1 MFIVFG
7 FFNVNL
13 LRRDSMVNRKTR
25 WSIALLGMCLVLA
38 FAMIAQDVNAQAL
51 YGTLTGSVKDS
62 SGGAIPGVEVTASNA
77 TTNLSTTAI
86 SNDVGNFT
94 LPNLP
99 NGTYTLRAVLT
110 GFRESVTEGVIVNAG
125 TVVRQDVVLQV
136 GQITE
141 TVTVSSAATVL
152 KTDSTDVSAQL
163 ETREITDLPLSAY
176 RNYQSLINL
185 VPGATP
191 ARFQN
196 AITDT
201 PARALTTN
209 INGTN
214 RNNNNTRI
222 DGAISVNIWLPHH
235 TAYVPPTE
243 TIEVVNVSTNNFDA
257 EQGFAGG
264 AATTVITKSGTND
277 IHGAAFWHHE
287 NNYLGAKDYFAVN
300 DMISGKRNIAGAV
313 LGGPIVKDKLFFFGG
328 YEATIERTAQSTTG
342 TLPYAAERLG
352 DFSGSNPSD
361 LEIYDPFTGDAS
373 GNGKTLFANNVIP
386 TDRLDPAATKLLSA
400 IPLPNVRLGDD
411 TNNFEIQSGRLFNR
425 YNYDTK
431 FDWYRSEEHRIWGK
445 WSMMDAKVTNDVMF
459 GWPGGGSAIGGGG
472 GGTGDTNVQ
481 VWGIGHNW
489 TLSPTFLMDGNFGFT
504 DMNQVVAGDDL
515 ALGNYGADTLGIPG
529 VNNNTQDQACIFNG
543 ENYCA
548 GVPNMSLSTYSNYG
562 TQDGWMPLDRN
573 EDSITFTHNFSLSHG
588 SHEIRFG
595 YDLVHHIM
603 DHWQP
608 EIGGGPRGV
617 FQFPRELTMTPTSS
631 SNQQNSMAAYLMGA
645 FSGWDKSLQWE
656 LMTVREWQ
664 HAVFVRDRWQ
674 VSDKLTLT
682 LGLRYEYFPLVTRK
696 DRPME
701 VIDWPTVNAGGPMV
715 LDLTNNIKV
724 SKMMF
729 APRLGF
735 AYRIS
740 DKSVLRAGY
749 GMTNNPLPFARPLR
763 GFYPLT
769 YAGSDYSNTSF
780 VPNGTLSGDGIPFFE
795 GPALSSGSVIIPG
808 NASQRSM
815 PYDEIHRGYIQSWNV
830 IYERKFPADF
840 VVSFGYVGT
849 QTVRSLAD
857 NEQNWS
863 KPGTGNSGKPYNTAA
878 YDFRTAGTD
887 FWDGWLSANY
897 HSLQI
902 AINRRFVNGLFIKGA
917 YTYSKA
923 INMTDDDGWAGLS
936 WNDPQLLRRNRANAG
951 YNRPHIFQWATLYQ
965 LPFGQD
971 SDSAAAV
978 LVRNWHVNGIFSINT
993 QSNGT
998 VSASG
1003 GNLNS
1008 SGNSQTA
1015 DQVGELV
1022 NLGHIGKE
1030 GTYYDPSAFAQPTQ
1044 IPGVDCTDFDCYGTS
1059 GRNIVRG
1066 PTWANLDLS
1075 VFRVFNIT
1083 EWLSSEFRAEAFN
1096 VTNTPHFGNPN
1107 LSVTSSNFMKILG
1120 TDGNAP
1126 ARTVR
1131 FGIKFKW

>member
-1 MFIVFG
+1 
-7 FFNVNL
+7 
-13 LRRDSMVNRKTR
+13 MVNRKSR

-38 FAMIAQDVNAQAL
+38 FAMIAQDVNAQSL
-51 YGTLTGSVKDS
+51 YGTVTGSVKDT
-62 SGGAIPGVEVTASNA
+62 SGGAIPGVEVTISSAM
-77 TTNLSTTAI
+77 TNLSETAI
-86 SNDVGNFT
+86 TNDVGNFT
-94 LPNLP
+94 LGNLP
-99 NGTYTLRAVLT
+99 NGSYTLRAVLT
-110 GFRESVTEGVIVNAG
+110 GFREAVTEGVAIYAG
-125 TVVRQDVVLQV
+125 TIVRQDIVLQV

-152 KTDSTDVSAQL
+152 QTDSTDVSAQL

-196 AITDT
+196 AVTDT
-201 PARALTTN
+201 PGRALTTN

-243 TIEVVNVSTNNFDA
+243 TIEVVSISTNNFDA

-277 IHGAAFWHHE
+277 LHGVAFWHHE
-287 NNYLGAKDYFAVN
+287 NTALGARDYFMVGELA
-300 DMISGKRNIAGAV
+300 SGKRNIYGAT
-313 LGGPIVKDKLFFFGG
+313 LGGPIIKDKLFFFGG
-328 YEATIERTAQSTTG
+328 YEATLERTASVGTG
-342 TLPYAAERLG
+342 TVPFAAEKTG
-352 DFSGSNPSD
+352 DFSGSNPAD
-361 LEIYDPFTGDAS
+361 LAIYDAFTGDAA
-373 GNGKTLFANNVIP
+373 GNGKTLFPNNIIP
-386 TDRLDPAATKLLSA
+386 ADRLDPAAVKVLAL
-400 IPLPNVRLGDD
+400 IPDPNVRLDQDTSNYETGDTRIFD
-411 TNNFEIQSGRLFNR
+411 RL
-425 YNYDTK
+425 NYDVK
-431 FDWYRSEEHRIWGK
+431 GDWYRSEEHRIWGK
-445 WSMMDAKVTNDVMF
+445 WSWMDAMVTSQPLF
-459 GWPGGGSAIGGGG
+459 GWPGGGPTIGGGG
-472 GGTGDTNVQ
+472 AGTGDTDVQ

-504 DMNQVVAGDDL
+504 DMNQVVAGDGL
-515 ALGNYGADTLGIPG
+515 ALGNYGIDTLGIPG
-529 VNNNTQDQACIFNG
+529 VNNNNQDQACIFNDQ
-543 ENYCA
+543 NYCA
-548 GVPNMSLSTYSNYG
+548 GVPRFNLSSYTDPGHPS
-562 TQDGWMPLDRN
+562 GWMPLDRN
-573 EDSITFTHNFSLSHG
+573 EDSITFTHNFSWSMEN
-588 SHEIRFG
+588 HEIRFG

-608 EIGGGPRGV
+608 EIGGGPRGI
-617 FQFPRELTMTPTSS
+617 FAIGRDMTRIPGS
-631 SNQQNSMAAYLMGA
+631 SNNMQNSMASFLLGA
-645 FSGWDKSLQWE
+645 FSGWNKSLQWE
-656 LMTVREWQ
+656 VMTVREWQ
-664 HAVFVRDRWQ
+664 HAFYVRDRWQ
-674 VSDKLTLT
+674 VNDKLTLT
-682 LGLRYEYFPLVTRK
+682 LGLRYEYFPLVARA

-701 VIDWPTVNAGGPMV
+701 VIDWPTVNAGGPMK
-715 LDLTNNIKV
+715 LDLTNNIKA

-729 APRLGF
+729 APRVGF

-769 YAGSDYSNTSF
+769 YAGGESSQTGY
-780 VPNGTLSGDGIPFFE
+780 VPYGTLSGDGIPFFE
-795 GPALSSGSVIIPG
+795 GPSLAEGSVIIPG
-808 NASQRSM
+808 NAAQRSM

-830 IYERKFPADF
+830 IYERKFPAEF
-840 VVSFGYVGT
+840 VISFGYVGT

-863 KPGTGNSGKPYNTAA
+863 KPGTGNAGKPYNTAA
-878 YDFRTAGTD
+878 YGFRTQGTD

-917 YTYSKA
+917 YTFSKA
-923 INMTDDDGWAGLS
+923 INRTDDDGWAGLS
-936 WNDPQLLRRNRANAG
+936 WNDPGLISRNRANAG
-951 YNRPHIFQWATLYQ
+951 YNRPHVFQWATLYQ

-971 SDSAAAV
+971 SDNAGAV
-978 LVRNWHVNGIFSINT
+978 ILRNWQINGIFSVSSNT
-993 QSNGT
+993 NGN

-1015 DQVGELV
+1015 DQVGPIV
-1022 NLGHIGKE
+1022 NLGNIGFE
-1030 GTYYDPSAFAQPTQ
+1030 GTYYDPSAFEQPTQ
-1044 IPGVDCTDFDCYGTS
+1044 IPGVDCTDYDCYGTS
-1059 GRNIVRG
+1059 GRNILRG
-1066 PTWANLDLS
+1066 PTHVNLDLS
-1075 VFRVFNIT
+1075 MFRMFNIT
-1083 EWLSSEFRAEAFN
+1083 EWLSTEFRAEMFN
-1096 VTNTPHFGNPN
+1096 STNTPHFANPN
-1107 LSVTSSNFMKILG
+1107 RDVNSSNYMKITG
-1120 TDGNAP
+1120 TDSNFP

-1131 FGIKFKW
+1131 FGLKFKW

>member
-1 MFIVFG
+1 
-7 FFNVNL
+7 
-13 LRRDSMVNRKTR
+13 MVNRKTR
-25 WSIALLGMCLVLA
+25 WSVALLGLCLVLA
-38 FAMIAQDVNAQAL
+38 FGMIAQDVNAQAL
-51 YGTLTGSVKDS
+51 YGSLTGSVKDT
-62 SGGAIPGVEVTASNA
+62 SGGAIPGVEVTATNA
-77 TTNLSTTAI
+77 TTNLSSTAI

-94 LPNLP
+94 LSNLP
-99 NGTYTLRAVLT
+99 NGSYTLRAVLT
-110 GFRESVTEGVIVNAG
+110 GFRESVTEGVSIVAG

-235 TAYVPPTE
+235 TAYVPPSE

-277 IHGAAFWHHE
+277 IHGSAFWHHE
-287 NNYLGAKDYFAVN
+287 NSALAARDYFQVGDVA
-300 DMISGKRNIAGAV
+300 SGKRNIAGAT
-313 LGGPIVKDKLFFFGG
+313 LGGPIIKDKLFFFGG
-328 YEATIERTAQSTTG
+328 YEATIERTAQVQGG
-342 TLPYAAERLG
+342 TVPTAAEKTG
-352 DFSGSNPSD
+352 DFSNSIATD
-361 LEIYDPFTGDAS
+361 LAIYNPFTGDAD
-373 GNGKTLFANNVIP
+373 GNGKELFANNVIP
-386 TDRLDPAATKLLSA
+386 TDLLDPAALKLIAGL
-400 IPLPNVRLGDD
+400 PDPNVRLDQA
-411 TNNFEIQSGRLFNR
+411 TSNYEIQDTRLFNR
-425 YNYDTK
+425 YNYDVK
-431 FDWYRSEEHRIWGK
+431 GDWYRSEEHRIWGK
-445 WSMMDAKVTNDVMF
+445 WSWMDAKVTNNPMF
-459 GWPGGGSAIGGGG
+459 GWPVGGNAIGGGG
-472 GGTGDTNVQ
+472 AGTGDTDVK
-481 VWGIGHNW
+481 VWGVGHNW

-504 DMNQVVAGDDL
+504 DMDQVVAGDDL
-515 ALGNYGADTLGIPG
+515 ALGNYGLDTLGIPG
-529 VNNNTQDQACIFNG
+529 VNNNGQDQACIFNG

-548 GVPNMSLSTYSNYG
+548 GVPRMNLDTYSDYG

-573 EDSITFTHNFSLSHG
+573 EDSLTFTHNFSMSMEN
-588 SHEIRFG
+588 HEIRFG
-595 YDLVHHIM
+595 YDLVHHMM

-608 EIGGGPRGV
+608 EIGGGPRGI
-617 FQFPRELTMTPTSS
+617 FSMGRNLTRTPTST
-631 SNQQNSMAAYLMGA
+631 SNQQNSMAGFLMGVY
-645 FSGWDKSLQWE
+645 SGWNKSLQWE
-656 LMTVREWQ
+656 VMTVREWQ
-664 HAVFVRDRWQ
+664 HAFYVRDRWQ
-674 VSDKLTLT
+674 VNDKLTLT
-682 LGLRYEYFPLVTRK
+682 LGLRYEYFPLVERA

-701 VIDWPTVNAGGPMV
+701 VIDWPTVNAGGPMK
-715 LDLTNNIKV
+715 LDLTNNVKA

-729 APRLGF
+729 APRVGF

-740 DKSVLRAGY
+740 EKDVLRAGY

-769 YAGSDYSNTSF
+769 YAGGESSNTSY
-780 VPNGTLSGDGIPFFE
+780 VPYGTLSGTGIPFFE
-795 GPALSSGSVIIPG
+795 GPALAEGSVIIPG

-863 KPGTGNSGKPYNTAA
+863 KPGTGNAGKPYNTAA
-878 YDFRTAGTD
+878 YDYRTSGTD
-887 FWDGWLSANY
+887 FWDGWLGANY

-902 AINRRFVNGLFIKGA
+902 AVNRRFVNGLFIKGA

-923 INMTDDDGWAGLS
+923 INRTDDDGWAGLS
-936 WNDPQLLRRNRANAG
+936 WNDPGLLGRNRANAG
-951 YNRPHIFQWATLYQ
+951 YNRPHVFQWATLYQ
-965 LPFGQD
+965 LPFGKD
-971 SDSAAAV
+971 SDNAAAV
-978 LVRNWHVNGIFSINT
+978 ILRNWQINGIFSINT

-998 VSASG
+998 VGADG

-1015 DQVGELV
+1015 DQVGELT
-1022 NLGHIGKE
+1022 NLGNIGFE

-1044 IPGVDCTDFDCYGTS
+1044 IPGVDCTDYDCYGTS

-1075 VFRVFNIT
+1075 VFRQFNVT
-1083 EWLSSEFRAEAFN
+1083 EWLSTEFRAEMFN
-1096 VTNTPHFGNPN
+1096 ATNTPHFGNPN

-1131 FGIKFKW
+1131 FGLKFKW